1 MLVVFSRNFDALPLH
16 LISSH
21 DLMNHR
27 AVHIGELTFE
37 AVVVVAETVEVEAEE
52 VEERAVEFVDAAHAI
67 DGLIAEVVG
76 RAVAEAPLH
85 ARSGEPRGEAFR
97 IVIATVGTFLEGG
110 HAAELGDEHDD
121 CVLQQAA

>member
-27 AVHIGELTFE
+27 AMHVGELTFE
-37 AVVVVAETVEVEAEE
+37 AVVVVAEAVEVEAEE
-52 VEERAVEFVDAAHAI
+52 MQQSAVEFVDAADAI

-76 RAVAEAPLH
+76 GTVAEALLH
-85 ARSGEPRGEAFR
+85 TRSGEPRGEAFR
-97 IVIATVGTFLEGG
+97 IVVAPVRTLLEGG

-121 CVLQQAA
+121 GVLQQAT